1 MRWVIMCGNKAMLQ
15 SVIFASVCNGG
26 LTLFVNVVGFLLYKN
41 HDLYLFFFISIFFF
55 MWSSIRFTPMER
67 AGLNLKVPSTG
78 SAHPILLQLL
88 GGKLIIQI
96 AVIPIARQSHVL
108 SDSCHERH
116 GASVLLDLS
125 GLLLHMDL
133 VSERQRDT
141 LEKDRERERE
151 CVCERV
157 CVCVSYPYCCGLS
170 VGLQLPLL
178 LTCSTVELTSL

>member
-1 MRWVIMCGNKAMLQ
+1 MRRREEGVRWVIMCGNKAMLQ

-133 VSERQRDT
+133 VSI
-141 LEKDRERERE
+141 LLWAE
-151 CVCERV
+151 CRAAAAV
-157 CVCVSYPYCCGLS
+157 
-170 VGLQLPLL
+170 
-178 LTCSTVELTSL
+178 TVDLFYSGADVIMTHPMQHVEAGGR